1 MAPCSDDA
9 EDTVERVGGLRA
21 DDFVVRFAESTR
33 VGVAALVDGDVR
45 VAYERLQGTYG
56 VTAVAR
62 SDDEDED
69 HLTGFQ
75 QVRELV
81 DSICR

>member
-1 MAPCSDDA
+1 MTPRTRSSGSAACGPTTSSS
-9 EDTVERVGGLRA
+9 G
-21 DDFVVRFAESTR
+21 FAESTR
-33 VGVAALVDGDVR
+33 VGVVALVDGDVR
-45 VAYERLQGTYG
+45 VAYERLHGTYG
-56 VTAVAR
+56 VTVVAR